1 MDCDPIGGSKG
12 GQGGGNLLDIEPNL
26 IALRPTN
33 RTSSVTPLEAAMFEF
48 QLFGLVFSVLF
59 FGAMVAGNPRISRR

>member
-1 MDCDPIGGSKG
+1 VAV
-12 GQGGGNLLDIEPNL
+12 L
-26 IALRPTN
+26 
-33 RTSSVTPLEAAMFEF
+33 EF